1 MTEFEINKKVA
12 QKLGLDTTQDEQ
24 GNLIIYDKIG
34 YSIYDPCNNA
44 EQAWE
49 IMLDHDISLTKY
61 ENDFIALTS
70 LSSRYGHFDTELL
83 CCDNNIKV
91 NKKPFVAAML
101 LFLEV

>member
-12 QKLGLDTTQDEQ
+12 QKLGLEF
-24 GNLIIYDKIG
+24 KCSK
-34 YSIYDPCNNA
+34 SIDYITVCGTPFDPCNDA

-49 IMLDHDISLTKY
+49 IMLDNDISITKY
-61 ENDFIALTS
+61 DGDFIALTC

-91 NKKPFVAAML
+91 NKKPFVSAML

>member
-12 QKLGLDTTQDEQ
+12 QKLGLEFKCCKSLDYITVVGTPF
-24 GNLIIYDKIG
+24 
-34 YSIYDPCNNA
+34 DPCNNA

-49 IMLDHDISLTKY
+49 IMLTCDISITKY
-61 ENDFIALTS
+61 DDDFIALTS
-70 LSSRYGHFDTELL
+70 LSSRYSHFDTELL

>member
-12 QKLGLDTTQDEQ
+12 QKLGYIHT
-24 GNLIIYDKIG
+24 K
-34 YSIYDPCNNA
+34 SFDPCNDA

-49 IMLDHDISLTKY
+49 IMLDNDISITKY
-61 ENDFIALTS
+61 DGDFIALTC